1 MRAKPLFTIGYEGSD
16 LDDFLATLAAYGVAR
31 VIDIRDVPLSR
42 KRGFSKKALADALA
56 ATNIAYVHIK
66 ELGDP
71 KPGREAAQRGEFA
84 TFRKIFYQHLKR
96 SDAQAALETAS
107 RIASETASC
116 LLCFEREHEHCHR
129 TIVAEAL
136 SKKAGFAIRHLR
148 VSKDAIMQ
156 RKGYDQRKNDR
167 QLALR

>member
-1 MRAKPLFTIGYEGSD
+1 MHAKSLFTIGYQGAESA
-16 LDDFLATLAAYGVAR
+16 DFVATLVASGVAK
-31 VIDIRDVPLSR
+31 VIDVRDVPLSR
-42 KRGFSKKALADALA
+42 KRGFSKRALAEALDG
-56 ATNIAYVHIK
+56 NGIAYIHLK

-84 TFRKIFYQHLKR
+84 TFRKIFYQHLEG

-107 RIASETASC
+107 RIARQTASC

-136 SKKAGFAIRHLR
+136 SKKAGFTIRHLR
-148 VSKDAIMQ
+148 VSRDTIMQ
-156 RKGYDQRKNDR
+156 KKGHDQRKNDR